1 MRTFQRQV
9 VQRDASS
16 CLRSLLNAA
25 SVSFTALMILSVPLC
40 RGAPAELQR
49 PPTEQRTLLSQVD
62 AVCSSYF
69 SAGRKFWASDVLGE
83 LCVSML
89 VQRSKEL
96 MLQELT
102 KRAEVQ
108 APRGVHST
116 GYFLYRPRN
125 GRRSL
130 EYE

>member
-49 PPTEQRTLLSQVD
+49 PPTEQRTLLSQ
-62 AVCSSYF
+62 
-69 SAGRKFWASDVLGE
+69 ASDVLGE